1 VKFAS
6 PAICGGESGSS
17 GEGGDE
23 TELGAGAGEEWSGVQ
38 KFSVGGRCEV
48 SGKEGE
54 CTGVG
59 EAAIVGLG
67 SDRIGG
73 GVSGGGDRPRSS
85 SSPTPLSSS
94 TSQRFLPLFSSASQA
109 EARGPAKSRAA
120 MAEVVR
126 PAGARAGS
134 EVLGT
139 ANVLQHWRADLV
151 DEGVCGGVSGLW
163 RWRLA
168 LGK

>member
-59 EAAIVGLG
+59 GDG
-67 SDRIGG
+67 IGG
-73 GVSGGGDRPRSS
+73 GVCGGGDRRSSS

-94 TSQRFLPLFSSASQA
+94 TLQRLFAAFLVRFAD
-109 EARGPAKSRAA
+109 RGEGAG
-120 MAEVVR
+120 EVSCGDGGDGL
-126 PAGARAGS
+126 AGGGS
-134 EVLGT
+134 G
-139 ANVLQHWRADLV
+139 RI
-151 DEGVCGGVSGLW
+151 
-163 RWRLA
+163 
-168 LGK
+168 